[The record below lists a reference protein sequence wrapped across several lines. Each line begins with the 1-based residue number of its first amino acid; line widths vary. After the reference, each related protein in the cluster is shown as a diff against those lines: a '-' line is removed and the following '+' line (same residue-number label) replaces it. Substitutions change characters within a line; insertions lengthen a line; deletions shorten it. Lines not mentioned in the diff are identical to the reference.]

1 MAPSTGV
8 TAEAGAD
15 PRAGGDTAGL
25 PAATAGAGPF
35 RACSVDGGKAQRTV
49 RTNPEVFG
57 GLLVGEAIE
66 KIRIAFDDRGDP
78 LSIFFEKMGE
88 CVRIVRFGHQG

>member
-1 MAPSTGV
+1 MDKDFARGQARDLV
-8 TAEAGAD
+8 
-15 PRAGGDTAGL
+15 GGDARV
-25 PAATAGAGPF
+25 
-35 RACSVDGGKAQRTV
+35 RAP
-49 RTNPEVFG
+49 NPEVFG

-66 KIRIAFDDRGDP
+66 KIRIAVDDRGDP